1 MRKKIIA
8 GNWKMNATKDEAVTI
23 VNGLIANYSDY
34 GLSENKIVVVAS
46 PFPYIHYC
54 ASMFAKFPNLVA
66 AAQNCS
72 EFEKGA
78 YTGEVSAEI
87 IASLYVEYVIIG
99 HSESRQYFKETDEQL
114 LLKINQAQN
123 HNLIPIFCVGETLET
138 RDNNKHFEFVKEQ
151 LENAIFKVNE
161 NDIKNCVIA
170 YEPIWAIGT
179 GVTASPAQAQEMH
192 AFIREQV
199 SAKFNGETAKEM
211 SILYG
216 GSVNAANAAEL
227 FTCADIDGALVGGA
241 SLKVDDFS
249 TIIKAMK

>member
-1 MRKKIIA
+1 
-8 GNWKMNATKDEAVTI
+8 MNATKDEAVTI
-23 VNGLIANYSDY
+23 VNGLIANYSDF

-99 HSESRQYFKETDEQL
+99 HSERRQYFKETDEQL

-199 SAKFNGETAKEM
+199 SAKFNGESAKEM